1 MLIAAIVFVV
11 VMVIGLPIAFALG
24 LMGTVHMLALGN
36 ESYLLVIISA
46 SLTR

>member
-24 LMGTVHMLALGN
+24 LMGTVHMLSLGN
-36 ESYLLVIISA
+36 ESYLLVIIQR
-46 SLTR
+46 LFD